1 LIDGVYIGLGEVH
14 SVAVDWVGEN
24 IYIAD
29 VVLQSIFACSLRG
42 HHCSAVSD
50 AISLLGP
57 IAIDSNNGYVHHTTD
72 ANSYRCSELNEFHS

>member
-1 LIDGVYIGLGEVH
+1 
-14 SVAVDWVGEN
+14 VAVDWVGDN

-42 HHCSAVSD
+42 HHCSAVVD

-57 IAIDSNNGYVHHTTD
+57 IAIDSNNGYVHRLTG
-72 ANSYRCSELNEFHS
+72 AGKYGC